1 MWAGWQAASQSET
14 QLNISTHVT
23 WQVTPRA
30 AGPSRVGASLT
41 ARGYDKQVQRCRS
54 LAQSSLRTLAPLWM
68 AFPTAVCPA
77 SKGKECKAQKG

>member
-1 MWAGWQAASQSET
+1 MWAGWQAASHSET

-41 ARGYDKQVQRCRS
+41 ARGYDKQVQRCGS

-77 SKGKECKAQKG
+77 SKGKECKAQRG